1 MWIERPLSGLEHED
15 TRANHVTWGLVSSP
29 PPRASPRQLK
39 GTFRCTR
46 DQSWDS
52 TWYDLIEDVPVEPLI
67 PGSASQGWSSDTA
80 VFRPPRNVIIQGIN
94 NGQVLLQWQ
103 PPESAELVD
112 GYIVTVNNYF
122 TCDTPQG
129 ELHLYSNEA
138 LAAAIP
144 IMDNTSYVFSV
155 QAVVSEVE
163 SQARKVALV
172 LRKHRILTMHLQN
185 ILPAEI
191 SIVDVPLRDKTATGG
206 DILIKEPK
214 VTVSQFLPSEET
226 STDTNTVSAP
236 GLGTA
241 DGGHTAKI
249 LRRRIG
255 QPVSS
260 DKECVV
266 LLLGYNDSG
275 KLPFIDD
282 LMNYNL
288 GVIYRDNFRFKLADA
303 NSSKPGT
310 CEEMLR
316 TTIYTLPYQHGLEMR
331 RIKLCALPDLDITTK
346 NPKAFESHMRKC
358 CDPRYGVD
366 HVNAIAFV
374 TTSNGPPLNQK
385 VLGMLSSLFG
395 PEVKHNMLTI
405 ITDSDK
411 RRPRVLKNEAMA
423 DYDCFCF
430 NNSVTF
436 GAQRDE
442 LKPIWSAS
450 IMNFQQLFRK
460 LHDMRC
466 MTVVP
471 TIGILSALNIK
482 AWLNKIHPKN

>member
-1 MWIERPLSGLEHED
+1 MLVVQPLSGTEHEGKRTD
-15 TRANHVTWGLVSSP
+15 YVPRAPVSSP
-29 PPRASPRQLK
+29 SSRDSPRQLK
-39 GTFRCTR
+39 GTFRCTQ
-46 DQSWDS
+46 DQTWDS
-52 TWYDLIEDVPVEPLI
+52 PWYDLIEDVP
-67 PGSASQGWSSDTA
+67 ASQDWSLDMC
-80 VFRPPRNVIIQGIN
+80 VLGPPRNVVIQGII
-94 NGQVLLQWQ
+94 NGQVHLQWQ

-129 ELHLYSNEA
+129 DVHLYSKET

-155 QAVVSEVE
+155 QALVSVVE

-172 LRKHRILTMHLQN
+172 LRKHRIFTMHLEN
-185 ILPAEI
+185 ISPAEI
-191 SIVDVPLRDKTATGG
+191 PIVTVPLRDKTVTGG

-214 VTVSQFLPSEET
+214 VTFSQVPTSKET
-226 STDTNTVSAP
+226 RTDTNTESIP
-236 GLGTA
+236 GLGTD

-249 LRRRIG
+249 LRRRIR

-266 LLLGYNDSG
+266 LLLGFNDSG

-303 NSSKPGT
+303 NGSKAGT
-310 CEEMLR
+310 SEEMLR

-331 RIKLCALPDLDITTK
+331 KIKLCALPDLDITTN
-346 NPKAFESHMRKC
+346 NPKAFESHLMKC

-374 TTSNGPPLNQK
+374 TASNGPPLNPK
-385 VLGMLSSLFG
+385 VLQMLSSLFG
-395 PEVKHNMLTI
+395 KEVKNNMMTI

-411 RRPRVLKNEAMA
+411 RRPRVLTNETMA
-423 DYDCFCF
+423 NYDYFCF

-442 LKPIWSAS
+442 LKPIWNTSM
-450 IMNFQQLFRK
+450 MNFQKLFKK

-466 MTVVP
+466 MTVVV
-471 TIGILSALNIK
+471 
-482 AWLNKIHPKN
+482 